1 MGYWRRSRLKVL
13 IATVGIS
20 LAGLAIVATV
30 YGTVAKNTR
39 LAVIEL
45 EPANSEI
52 DFDLDGFPHQVHGKF
67 KIVSGK
73 VEVDPSSGE
82 LSGLVVVDTASG
94 DSGNGLRDAEMRNSI
109 LEAQRYPQI
118 TFTPSHCQQAVAML
132 DRFRG
137 PVRGTLALH
146 GIKQEIEIDT
156 EVLLQGD
163 EVKVSGHFVVPYV
176 DWGLK
181 DPSLLFLHVAKQVAI
196 NVHTQ
201 GHLIWMQADEQNQR
215 LSGGGSP

>member
-20 LAGLAIVATV
+20 LAGLVIVATV

-94 DSGNGLRDAEMRNSI
+94 DSGNGLRDAEMRDSI

-118 TFTPSHCQQAVAML
+118 TFTPSHCQQAVAM
-132 DRFRG
+132 
-137 PVRGTLALH
+137 PGT
-146 GIKQEIEIDT
+146 G
-156 EVLLQGD
+156 
-163 EVKVSGHFVVPYV
+163 FVAPYV
-176 DWGLK
+176 RHWLCMVSSKTLK
-181 DPSLLFLHVAKQVAI
+181 LTPRYCCKV
-196 NVHTQ
+196 T
-201 GHLIWMQADEQNQR
+201 R
-215 LSGGGSP
+215 